1 MIRINLLGGTPRAR
15 RGGGGGKSRPAPE
28 MMGGGGEGPSTVVFI
43 LLGVVLAAAGIWF
56 YNMKIEAEKK
66 TLNTELAAAMR
77 ENQRLADV
85 KAQYERTKKE
95 ADAFQRRVSVIND
108 LKAKQTGPHDL
119 LELVA
124 TTVSASD
131 AVWLESMTD
140 DGKALTFDGMALSP
154 NAVADLMANLQK
166 TGRFKSV
173 EIKEA
178 SQDSSVKEL
187 QAFKFELVCERLPET
202 PAVKPDAPKTPATP
216 TKS

>member
-28 MMGGGGEGPSTVVFI
+28 MMGGGGDGPSTVVFI

-66 TLNTELAAAMR
+66 LLNTELAAAMR

-154 NAVADLMANLQK
+154 NAVADLMASLQK

-178 SQDSSVKEL
+178 SQDSTVKEL
-187 QAFKFELVCERLPET
+187 QAFKFELVCERLPDT
-202 PAVKPDAPKTPATP
+202 PAAKPDAPKTPAT

>member
-43 LLGVVLAAAGIWF
+43 LLGAVLAVAGVML
-56 YNMKIEAEKK
+56 YNMKIAAEKK
-66 TLNTELAAAMR
+66 SLDNELAAAMR

-85 KAQYERTKKE
+85 KAQYERTKRE

-108 LKAKQTGPHDL
+108 LKTKQTGPHDL

-166 TGRFKSV
+166 TGKFKSV

-178 SQDSSVKEL
+178 SQDTNVKEL
-187 QAFKFELVCERLPET
+187 QAFKFELICERLPDT
-202 PAVKPDAPKTPATP
+202 PAAKPDAPKAPAAS
-216 TKS
+216 KS